1 MESQGSV
8 VKHPRYYFFDPGVLN
23 GLLGSFAASSDR
35 VGALFEHLIV
45 SQLGATASAYDR
57 DLALYTFR
65 TRGGLEVDFVAR
77 FHQTLWAIEA
87 KATERVTDRD
97 ATSLLAAKAY
107 LPKNVRSVI
116 VIPSG
121 PPRRLGCGVEVMAL
135 TDLLSAM
142 AAR

>member
-57 DLALYTFR
+57 DLALYTFLAVVSR
-65 TRGGLEVDFVAR
+65 W
-77 FHQTLWAIEA
+77 TLSPVSI
-87 KATERVTDRD
+87 K
-97 ATSLLAAKAY
+97 
-107 LPKNVRSVI
+107 
-116 VIPSG
+116 PSG
-121 PPRRLGCGVEVMAL
+121 PLRPRPLNA
-135 TDLLSAM
+135 
-142 AAR
+142 